1 MASESGADPAP
12 GTDLGVVS
20 APKTALAL
28 LGGWVV
34 PGLGH
39 AVLGRIRRGVLFF
52 ALVMGSFALGMAHDG
67 RLALRDGRQ
76 PFLTLLQ
83 VTANLG
89 VGPADVL
96 ARIAVYGEAT
106 YAIPQDP
113 SGAAYESRA
122 VRIFRERSRAALSAY
137 GTAYLWTA
145 GLMNLLLLFDI
156 WDIARGRKS

>member
-1 MASESGADPAP
+1 MESRPDPAP
-12 GTDLGVVS
+12 GLDLRTVS

-28 LGGWVV
+28 LGGWLL

-39 AVLGRIRRGVLFF
+39 VVLGRVRRGALFCI
-52 ALVMGSFALGMAHDG
+52 LVMGSFALGMAHDG

-83 VTANLG
+83 VAANLG
-89 VGPADVL
+89 VGPADAV
-96 ARIAVYGEAT
+96 ARLAVYGEAA
-106 YAIPQDP
+106 YAIPQDD
-113 SGAAYESRA
+113 SGAAYESRP

-145 GLMNLLLLFDI
+145 GLMNFLLLFDA
-156 WDIARGRKS
+156 WDIARGRKT